1 MIKQNQ
7 RIRMTITGYLTQVES
22 DVNMYCYTDFIV
34 ETRLLEE
41 MYINKYARR
50 DYPFATNPFK
60 ARVMQ

>member
-41 MYINKYARR
+41 MYINKYGEKNYGCTLHA
-50 DYPFATNPFK
+50 FK
-60 ARVMQ
+60 VVVC